1 MPIDPIAVA
10 EKREKLSKGSAALA
24 AGVKAADAL
33 LWGCEYVKARPA
45 AEVLRIDVGVVA
57 SSTPNA
63 DIVARYVRESALS
76 FAEDILDRAF
86 EMANRDFEAAKRA
99 QDAA

>member
-1 MPIDPIAVA
+1 MPIDPIVVA
-10 EKREKLSKGSAALA
+10 EKREALLKGSAAMA

-33 LWGCEYVKARPA
+33 LWGCEYVKGRRA
-45 AEVLRIDVGVVA
+45 AEVLRIDIGVVA

-86 EMANRDFEAAKRA
+86 EMAKRDFDAAKQAREAA
-99 QDAA
+99 